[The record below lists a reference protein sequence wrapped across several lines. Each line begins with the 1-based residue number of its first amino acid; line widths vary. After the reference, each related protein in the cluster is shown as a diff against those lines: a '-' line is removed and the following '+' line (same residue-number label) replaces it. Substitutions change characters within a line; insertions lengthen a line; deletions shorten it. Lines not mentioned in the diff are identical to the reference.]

1 MKKQPHPPA
10 YSPIFYYL
18 CKQVTAVMEKRLL
31 FLVSLIVLCVL
42 PGHAVL
48 KEANLDTTLHILR
61 AELINYHLEL
71 EQQSKDMEEQ
81 QQTVVEELTTIT
93 NLADQ
98 NAVMLYS
105 QRNGYI
111 FDLAYACH
119 EATEQF
125 HRFKSKSQPFRDRIN
140 QNTTELARFDSLI
153 ANLNSMEPLFLSE
166 KARIDRSVCLA
177 LAINIRRQLKE
188 NQVLLDTYIGY
199 YNRSEEK
206 LKTLN
211 DFANMKYEEIQ
222 TNIFKN
228 GSDNYFKILS
238 HLKTNLSKTG
248 ESVAE
253 KYKPLRS
260 ERVSQWD
267 VRVIFFLFT
276 LIAVYALLSVIINL
290 ITIRII
296 ATRLMKRN
304 KFAKMQDSFM
314 AKRTCI
320 IMAMT
325 VVTFAIILGV
335 IHTVVSQNFIIMASN
350 LLVEYAWLLGVILI
364 SLLLRVSDKQIRSA
378 FRIYAPLIVVTFIV
392 IFFRIVLIPNALV
405 NLVFPPVLLVC
416 LLWQANV
423 IKRHNH
429 NVPKSDMLYT
439 FVSLGVFITS
449 CISSWAGFTLLS
461 VQLIIWWMMQ
471 LTCILTITCL
481 SGWLQV
487 YSKRK
492 GLDVQDITKRWLFNL
507 VYHVAL
513 PVLGVASVFI
523 SIYWA
528 ADIFNMGDTTWRIFN
543 TKFIDNKDVITLSI
557 TSIAVVI
564 SLFFV
569 FSYLNHTIKAFVK
582 YHFEKSDPNTAM
594 SRNMMARNVIQI
606 FVWGVWLLVS
616 LKIFNV
622 NMTVLAVVSGGL
634 STGIGFAMKDILENI
649 YYGAS
654 LMAGRVKVGDYIE
667 CDGTRGKVN
676 SISYTSTT
684 IETIYGSIISFQN
697 SQLLTKNYKN
707 MTKNHGYELDVLEVG
722 VAYGSDIKMVKQI
735 LQEAIV
741 KLPFIYKERGVK
753 IVLKDFGD
761 SSIILKV
768 LIWVPVLTQYT
779 NDGEVMECIYETLNA
794 HGVEIPFPQRDIRII
809 RTDNDRIPELMAQN
823 DKNTQANI

>member
-1 MKKQPHPPA
+1 MKKHPHPPA

-267 VRVIFFLFT
+267 VRVIFFH
-276 LIAVYALLSVIINL
+276 ADC
-290 ITIRII
+290 
-296 ATRLMKRN
+296 RLRL
-304 KFAKMQDSFM
+304 AIGHHQPYHHPDHRHPTDETQQVCQD
-314 AKRTCI
+314 
-320 IMAMT
+320 
-325 VVTFAIILGV
+325 
-335 IHTVVSQNFIIMASN
+335 
-350 LLVEYAWLLGVILI
+350 
-364 SLLLRVSDKQIRSA
+364 
-378 FRIYAPLIVVTFIV
+378 
-392 IFFRIVLIPNALV
+392 
-405 NLVFPPVLLVC
+405 
-416 LLWQANV
+416 
-423 IKRHNH
+423 
-429 NVPKSDMLYT
+429 
-439 FVSLGVFITS
+439 
-449 CISSWAGFTLLS
+449 AGFLYGQAHLHHHGHDGGD
-461 VQLIIWWMMQ
+461 L
-471 LTCILTITCL
+471 CHY
-481 SGWLQV
+481 SG
-487 YSKRK
+487 
-492 GLDVQDITKRWLFNL
+492 
-507 VYHVAL
+507 
-513 PVLGVASVFI
+513 
-523 SIYWA
+523 
-528 ADIFNMGDTTWRIFN
+528 
-543 TKFIDNKDVITLSI
+543 
-557 TSIAVVI
+557 
-564 SLFFV
+564 
-569 FSYLNHTIKAFVK
+569 
-582 YHFEKSDPNTAM
+582 SDPYCG
-594 SRNMMARNVIQI
+594 Q
-606 FVWGVWLLVS
+606 
-616 LKIFNV
+616 
-622 NMTVLAVVSGGL
+622 
-634 STGIGFAMKDILENI
+634 
-649 YYGAS
+649 
-654 LMAGRVKVGDYIE
+654 
-667 CDGTRGKVN
+667 
-676 SISYTSTT
+676 
-684 IETIYGSIISFQN
+684 
-697 SQLLTKNYKN
+697 
-707 MTKNHGYELDVLEVG
+707 
-722 VAYGSDIKMVKQI
+722 
-735 LQEAIV
+735 
-741 KLPFIYKERGVK
+741 
-753 IVLKDFGD
+753 
-761 SSIILKV
+761 
-768 LIWVPVLTQYT
+768 
-779 NDGEVMECIYETLNA
+779 
-794 HGVEIPFPQRDIRII
+794 
-809 RTDNDRIPELMAQN
+809 PELYHHGQQSAGGICLVVGSHSHIS
-823 DKNTQANI
+823 AVACE